1 MSIEHDVR
9 GWAKAD
15 PDQGFAL
22 EEGGEPRALADILA
36 DIDEEEAAIAAME
49 ACL

>member
-9 GWAKAD
+9 GWAEAE
-15 PDQGFAL
+15 PDMGFAL
-22 EEGGEPRALADILA
+22 EEGGEPRALADIIA